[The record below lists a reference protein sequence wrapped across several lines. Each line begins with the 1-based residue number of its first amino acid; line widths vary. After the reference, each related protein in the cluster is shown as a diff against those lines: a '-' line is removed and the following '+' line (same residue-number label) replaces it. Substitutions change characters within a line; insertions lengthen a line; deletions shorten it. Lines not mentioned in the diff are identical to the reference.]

1 MKIKH
6 AFVFFAGLL
15 IAGVASAV
23 EQSQFNGKDF
33 TRNDAEWIAVL
44 ESDADVAAKR
54 AACRELAVTGTAAA
68 VPPLAELLR
77 DAKLS
82 HMARFALEHIPGAA
96 ADAALIDALDDSEG
110 EALAALIASIGVRRI
125 DAADTALL
133 EFLKHS
139 DPAVVKAAAN
149 ALGRL
154 ATDRSI
160 QGLRSTWEKAGSD
173 QHSLLIAGLLTGAE
187 RLQEAGGNEAANALY
202 LQVWE
207 TAAETEPMRNGA
219 LTGAIQTGGA
229 QGQQRL
235 LDCLRGEDAAQ
246 AQLAL
251 RTALSVNTAETAET
265 LIVALSEVQP
275 ERQVLLIGFLAD
287 MGRVEQVPT
296 LFEYAEAGD
305 SAVRVAAIRALGR
318 LGSAGTAELY
328 LKLMQ
333 DTDTQVALAASEG
346 LTGLATD
353 DADSVIVAGLKDADA
368 AFTVQLLGM
377 IAQRRLKSELPA
389 LQALLDS
396 ADAQVRLAAIESY
409 GELAEVEQLP
419 ILLTA
424 IETRTDAADIQA
436 LGKAIAQV
444 CILADAPE
452 VCLPLLK
459 SSEAVAVPEAKSM
472 LGKVIQRIERA
483 S

>member
-160 QGLRSTWEKAGSD
+160 QGLLSAWESAGSD
-173 QHSLLIAGLLTGAE
+173 Q
-187 RLQEAGGNEAANALY
+187 
-202 LQVWE
+202 
-207 TAAETEPMRNGA
+207 
-219 LTGAIQTGGA
+219 
-229 QGQQRL
+229 
-235 LDCLRGEDAAQ
+235 
-246 AQLAL
+246 
-251 RTALSVNTAETAET
+251 
-265 LIVALSEVQP
+265 
-275 ERQVLLIGFLAD
+275 
-287 MGRVEQVPT
+287 
-296 LFEYAEAGD
+296 
-305 SAVRVAAIRALGR
+305 
-318 LGSAGTAELY
+318 
-328 LKLMQ
+328 
-333 DTDTQVALAASEG
+333 
-346 LTGLATD
+346 
-353 DADSVIVAGLKDADA
+353 
-368 AFTVQLLGM
+368 
-377 IAQRRLKSELPA
+377 
-389 LQALLDS
+389 
-396 ADAQVRLAAIESY
+396 
-409 GELAEVEQLP
+409 
-419 ILLTA
+419 
-424 IETRTDAADIQA
+424 
-436 LGKAIAQV
+436 
-444 CILADAPE
+444 
-452 VCLPLLK
+452 
-459 SSEAVAVPEAKSM
+459 
-472 LGKVIQRIERA
+472 
-483 S
+483 